1 MKRSANIKDLIMMPP
16 PKARPKSRSDT
27 SEELRKN
34 LTESITNISDNSAL
48 QEEIQKFFKENE
60 ELEQRKNDDELSIS
74 KSNSSDKIQL
84 LPSYLM
90 NSPNCRCL
98 TKEIPNSSN
107 NLAYANKQIL
117 LKCKSCNHS
126 SQYIQDNLKNSFN
139 FNLINYNYNY
149 TQISDEE
156 ESLESFENLKRNL
169 IIRGDGINQVSNKNF
184 SGFSTLP
191 PPKNKKEIKIFVNNL
206 LQYISLHEFDS
217 PLLVLK
223 IKIQT
228 RDNDFKN
235 KGLKIEYYRESLI
248 KMQKELVSRICMFH
262 EEKEKIE
269 QGSYEMLK
277 KKRKRNIQVEKSSS
291 SSSEKSE
298 SSPN

>member
-74 KSNSSDKIQL
+74 KSNSSDKLHLSSTNFINNQ
-84 LPSYLM
+84 
-90 NSPNCRCL
+90 NCRCFY
-98 TKEIPNSSN
+98 KDICNSSN
-107 NLAYANKQIL
+107 NLAFANKQMVI
-117 LKCKSCNHS
+117 KCKMCNQS
-126 SQYIQDNLKNSFN
+126 SKNIKENFKNAFN

-156 ESLESFENLKRNL
+156 ENLESFENLKRNL
-169 IIRGDGINQVSNKNF
+169 IKRGDVLNQGSNKNF
-184 SGFSTLP
+184 LCFSTLP

-206 LQYISLHEFDS
+206 LQYISQHEFDS

-235 KGLKIEYYRESLI
+235 KGLKIEYYRDSLV

-269 QGSYEMLK
+269 QVSYEMLK
-277 KKRKRNIQVEKSSS
+277 KKRKRNIQLEMSSS
-291 SSSEKSE
+291 SSSEKSN
-298 SSPN
+298 SPP